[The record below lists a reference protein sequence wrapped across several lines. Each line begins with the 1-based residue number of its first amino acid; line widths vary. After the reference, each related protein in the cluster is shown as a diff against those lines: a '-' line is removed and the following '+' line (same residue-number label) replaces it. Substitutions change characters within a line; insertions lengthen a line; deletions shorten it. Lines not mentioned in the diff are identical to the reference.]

1 MAVTVS
7 SVSVWTST
15 ATNSRLKSAAASF
28 RSSSRD
34 CAEGASSALFFRG
47 RPAFFVV
54 FSGSAFGF
62 GAGFGFGFGD
72 GFGGS
77 DGVGVVVLVTVVLV
91 FFGDMYLIAVLPYI
105 ACTLMIEGSSL
116 DPDPAGLPATC
127 TGGMETRRGGSF
139 QDCAADRV
147 DARIANN
154 GPLPSQRGHS
164 FSPANL
170 PKACFSSRT
179 SATLLNTVKL
189 PSLDPKR
196 MKILHKHKIENKIK

>member
-1 MAVTVS
+1 M
-7 SVSVWTST
+7 
-15 ATNSRLKSAAASF
+15 
-28 RSSSRD
+28 
-34 CAEGASSALFFRG
+34 FFRG

-77 DGVGVVVLVTVVLV
+77 DVVGVVVFVTFV

-105 ACTLMIEGSSL
+105 ACTLMIEGCSL

-154 GPLPSQRGHS
+154 GPATITARKCQDDGRILASQLIFTYR
-164 FSPANL
+164 PI
-170 PKACFSSRT
+170 ACFSSRT
-179 SATLLNTVKL
+179 SDDYL
-189 PSLDPKR
+189 
-196 MKILHKHKIENKIK
+196 

>member
-1 MAVTVS
+1 MAVTDS
-7 SVSVWTST
+7 SVSLCTST

-62 GAGFGFGFGD
+62 GAGFGFGD

-77 DGVGVVVLVTVVLV
+77 DVVGVVVFVTFV

-105 ACTLMIEGSSL
+105 ACTLMIEGCSL

-139 QDCAADRV
+139 QDCAADNV
-147 DARIANN
+147 VARIANA
-154 GPLPSQRGHS
+154 GPATILDLALRTTLNSESVVFQNSR
-164 FSPANL
+164 PA
-170 PKACFSSRT
+170 KRSS
-179 SATLLNTVKL
+179 N
-189 PSLDPKR
+189 
-196 MKILHKHKIENKIK
+196 